1 MSRTK
6 LSAVAAAAL
15 AALALSLAAFAA
27 EPAHAADGFQPAP
40 IWGADIRALAFSPDD
55 SATIL
60 AGTSAGQ
67 LYLSHNAG
75 ATWQDAGA
83 ALPFPGWVVGALRFD
98 PNRSHRLWVALW
110 GIWGSGQVAYSDDLG
125 KSWVAAGH
133 GLPDE
138 PVYTIALV
146 PGREGRLYAGTRSGV
161 WGTADGGFSWRRLTA
176 ELPDVQK
183 VTSLLVDAALPD
195 TVIAGTWRQAYRSDD
210 GGKTWSQPL
219 EGMVLDT
226 EVFSLTPIPDHPGEI
241 WASTCG
247 WVYQTTDHGT
257 HWQRYKQGLDE
268 RRTTSF
274 AALPDGRLLAGTV
287 SGLYAS
293 ADGGKTWERK
303 SDSALSVLAIA
314 VEPRRPERI
323 VLGTE
328 GSGVWISDDGGRNF
342 HRGSQGMTNTRVWA
356 LASVGAE
363 LLAAVDHAGPVSGV
377 HVSEDGGR
385 TWSGIFAP
393 LPTVLDLAVFK
404 DRPYAATERGL
415 YQRLGQD
422 WHRVAELGEGRIEQ
436 LTTDGQ
442 TLVARTA
449 AGFWQLAGERF
460 VAMPWKHGA
469 PRSAALL
476 AGALWASDEKGV
488 YRLTPGANH
497 TIEAPA
503 PGGRLDRV
511 GDRLLLWSAS
521 GAWLRGG
528 GLEGEWAAI
537 GEKPTRVL
545 PTGDPRFPAVLVEGD
560 AAKLYDRAARAFT
573 PLAVPFPARDIAAAL
588 VRDGRLFLG
597 TSGYG
602 LQVRD
607 LPSPAAETD
616 AAAPA
621 GGSAAT
627 GSTPPTR

>member
-1 MSRTK
+1 MRSRSK
-6 LSAVAAAAL
+6 IRPLRIASRAVVLAAILSLSAL
-15 AALALSLAAFAA
+15 
-27 EPAHAADGFQPAP
+27 PARAADTAFQPAP
-40 IWGADIRALAFSPDD
+40 IWGADVRALAFSPED
-55 SATIL
+55 SGVVL

-67 LYLSHNAG
+67 LYLSRNAG
-75 ATWQDAGA
+75 ATWQNAGA

-98 PNRSHRLWVALW
+98 PNRSGRLWAALW
-110 GIWGSGQVAYSDDLG
+110 GIWGSGQVAFSDDLG
-125 KSWVAAGH
+125 KSWAAASQ
-133 GLPDE
+133 GLPNE
-138 PVYTIALV
+138 PVYTLALV
-146 PGREGRLYAGTRSGV
+146 PGRPGRLYAGTRSGV
-161 WGTADGGFSWRRLTA
+161 WGTEDGGGSWRRLTA
-176 ELPDVQK
+176 ELPDVEK
-183 VTSLLVDAALPD
+183 VTSLLVDPVLPD

-210 GGKTWSQPL
+210 GGRTWSKPL
-219 EGMVLDT
+219 DGMVLDT
-226 EVFSLTPIPDHPGEI
+226 EVFSLTPIPERPGEI

-247 WVYQTTDHGT
+247 WVYQTVDHGS
-257 HWQRYKQGLDE
+257 HWQRFKQGLDE

-293 ADGGKTWERK
+293 IDGGKTWARK
-303 SDSALSVLAIA
+303 SDPALAVLSIA
-314 VEPRRPERI
+314 VQPQRPERI

-328 GSGVWISDDGGRNF
+328 GSGVWISNDGGEHF
-342 HRGSQGMTNTRVWA
+342 HRASQGMTNTRVWA
-356 LASVGAE
+356 LAAAGPE
-363 LLAAVDHAGPVSGV
+363 LLAAVDHAGPISGI

-422 WHRVAELGEGRIEQ
+422 WHRIPELGEGRIEQ
-436 LTTDGQ
+436 LATDGQ
-442 TLVARTA
+442 ALVARTA
-449 AGFWQLAGERF
+449 TGFWELAGERF
-460 VAMPWKHGA
+460 VPLPWKHGA

-497 TIEAPA
+497 TIAAPA

-528 GLEGEWAAI
+528 GLEGEWSAVA
-537 GEKPTRVL
+537 EKPTRVL
-545 PTGDPRFPAVLVEGD
+545 PTGDARYPAVVVEGE
-560 AAKLYDRAARAFT
+560 AAKLYDRAARAFRA
-573 PLAVPFPARDIAAAL
+573 LDVPFPARDIASAL
-588 VRDGRLFLG
+588 VRGGRLFLG

-607 LPSPAAETD
+607 LPAPADEDTEPP
-616 AAAPA
+616 PA
-621 GGSAAT
+621 GG
-627 GSTPPTR
+627 